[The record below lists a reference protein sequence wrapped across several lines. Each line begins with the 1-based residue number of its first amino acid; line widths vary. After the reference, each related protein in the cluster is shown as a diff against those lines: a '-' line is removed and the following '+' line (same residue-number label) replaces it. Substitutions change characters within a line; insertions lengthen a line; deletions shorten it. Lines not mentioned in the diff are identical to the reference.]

1 MLFPRSAVH
10 QLWWLAVAGAG
21 VAARYV
27 RVRARA
33 PRMTREAGY
42 ESIVRLL
49 HEQQKHGF
57 NAHSLVSIA
66 PDARFWS
73 CPEIKGAIT
82 YNEFGKVWLV
92 PGDPLASQED
102 CFELA
107 RRFIAAAREE
117 GRMAAFMPVTER
129 FAMQAAPLGL
139 RALKIGAAPYFD
151 LNSWGP
157 RGDRAKKARAGVNQ
171 ARRAGVRVTHVNRI
185 DQPLQAETARL
196 CRSWLQARRCAVKLG
211 WLFALD
217 PFEHAAQKKFFTAR
231 DADDKLV
238 GFLAAS
244 PMPAREGWYLEDVLR
259 LPDAPSGTAD
269 LLVVEALSML
279 KRDGAKIAT
288 LGTSPLARE
297 GSIAQEVRNNALVAD
312 AVRMAAGCFAVF
324 YNFEGLRRFKA
335 KFAPSWWESEY
346 VLFPRDMMAPPQIA
360 HAFIQAI
367 APEGAP
373 RLVAQ
378 QIARAILPERFGFDC
393 GQDSQVSEM
402 PRVKKGPSL
411 LAATR
416 SDLKPEKTRP
426 DLGDIRLPPVSGRH
440 QPAPGLR
447 LVHLPQTGTGS
458 SNSANA
464 PRNR

>member
-27 RVRARA
+27 HLRARPF
-33 PRMTREAGY
+33 PRSDFAAD
-42 ESIVRLL
+42 ESRIRLL
-49 HEQQKHGF
+49 QEQENHGY

-66 PDARFWS
+66 PGARFWS
-73 CPEIKGAIT
+73 CPEIEGAIT

-102 CFELA
+102 ALELA

-117 GRMAAFMPVTER
+117 GRFAAFMPVTER

-139 RALKIGAAPYFD
+139 RAMKIGAAPYFD
-151 LNSWGP
+151 LGSWGP

-171 ARRAGVRVTHVNRI
+171 ARRAGVRISPADRI
-185 DQPLQAETARL
+185 DQTLKAETALL

-217 PFEHAAQKKFFTAR
+217 PFEHAARKKFFTAR
-231 DADDKLV
+231 DADHNLV

-259 LPDAPSGTAD
+259 SPEAPSGTAD
-269 LLVVEALSML
+269 LLVVEALSFL

-288 LGTSPLARE
+288 LGTSPLARD
-297 GSIAQEVRNNALVAD
+297 GRVAPEVYNNELLAD
-312 AVRMAAGCFAVF
+312 AVRLATGCFAAF

-346 VLFPRDMMAPPQIA
+346 ILFPREMIAPPHIVR
-360 HAFIQAI
+360 AFIQAI
-367 APEGAP
+367 APEGAS

-378 QIARAILPERFGFDC
+378 QIARVINPRRSALKVQPDTQVRATTNGHPGRRPFAVVNAEMNPENL
-393 GQDSQVSEM
+393 Q
-402 PRVKKGPSL
+402 
-411 LAATR
+411 
-416 SDLKPEKTRP
+416 SDIGEAHLTQTAQTQQAM
-426 DLGDIRLPPVSGRH
+426 H
-440 QPAPGLR
+440 GLR
-447 LVHLPQTGTGS
+447 LI
-458 SNSANA
+458 
-464 PRNR
+464 R